1 MAQYEAQDA
10 KIHEMLSKAES
21 DHHAK
26 RTAMTK
32 AMMEENLLLAKEKKD
47 KEARDREFE
56 LKMDKYT
63 SESDQANPFFNE
75 HFDKTQSQLAPHR
88 YIPYNF
94 KGLRE
99 DQKAQINLEL
109 QHQIKEAEYKKK
121 QEEDEDKLWGIQAEH
136 LRKLKV
142 KQD

>member
-1 MAQYEAQDA
+1 
-10 KIHEMLSKAES
+10 MLSKAES

-63 SESDQANPFFNE
+63 SESDQSNPFFNE
-75 HFDKTQSQLAPHR
+75 HFDKT
-88 YIPYNF
+88 
-94 KGLRE
+94 
-99 DQKAQINLEL
+99 
-109 QHQIKEAEYKKK
+109 
-121 QEEDEDKLWGIQAEH
+121 
-136 LRKLKV
+136 
-142 KQD
+142 